1 LYLIDTPISKRYSEQ
16 EIRNMVV
23 VGGEIYL

>member
-16 EIRNMVV
+16 KIRNMVV